1 MKTVL
6 KYKWFKISYVEYFFF
21 LLKILLRTCSV
32 FIFVQT
38 FQLAPPQFFLN
49 FRFSSRESQSQ
60 QKLAKKITHF
70 TIQFRSTIV
79 RTSIHDT
86 LSQHSQKP
94 FWLYKFSSRHV
105 CFVSEKIFALHP
117 FLTPNNCILEALW
130 KQMFVYFYISTY
142 ENVSFRDL
150 VRFHL
155 MGNELGGKWITS
167 LRQLTF
173 YASQNVLQYF
183 ILIEIFKNSA
193 ILQHLDTCIYSIK
206 TLKFSRQ
213 VGLQG

>member
-1 MKTVL
+1 MIQNL
-6 KYKWFKISYVEYFFF
+6 ICGIPFFF
-21 LLKILLRTCSV
+21 FFWKYYFGHAAFLYLSRRSNWHHHSFSLISDFLAENLKANKSWQKRSHILQYSFPQQFYELQFTWNWKWYPLTTQSKAFLTLQIFQQTC
-32 FIFVQT
+32 
-38 FQLAPPQFFLN
+38 L
-49 FRFSSRESQSQ
+49 
-60 QKLAKKITHF
+60 
-70 TIQFRSTIV
+70 
-79 RTSIHDT
+79 
-86 LSQHSQKP
+86 
-94 FWLYKFSSRHV
+94 

-142 ENVSFRDL
+142 ENVSFRDV

-155 MGNELGGKWITS
+155 MGNELGEKWITS

-173 YASQNVLQYF
+173 YASQKVLQYF

-193 ILQHLDTCIYSIK
+193 IFQHLDTCIYSIK